1 MTDIPPPIC
10 GYLGAT
16 VRADRIT
23 RPDRI
28 GWQRVAP
35 AESGGRFSGGVRT

>member
-28 GWQRVAP
+28 RRQRIFAFDAALP
-35 AESGGRFSGGVRT
+35 CLFPGSA